1 MIAARLGV
9 RGNRCQTANLMVFDG
24 LPICEGRLWPSR
36 LTLITAARARIP
48 DIARALRA
56 SPLPRWTVCS
66 TGAKACA
73 PSPHGVCWRRPRNSA
88 ICSHRKRLLRPLPDP
103 CASRFCCPPAPNRY
117 LHMLGDYIDF
127 AHDQWNALDMK
138 CRVHYVESFN
148 PKELADRLLHYGQ
161 RADGVVFMALE
172 HPVVRDAVNA
182 LADQGVPAITLIS
195 DLSNAR
201 RLAYVGID
209 NRSAGRTAALLLGRF
224 MGPRPSG
231 KIAMLAGSLNYRG
244 HEEREIG
251 FLHLIE
257 STFPQVRVIGLREGQ
272 DDSERNYMQTRRL
285 LEQHPDLAGI
295 YNSGGGSDGVAR
307 AIVEAR
313 SEQKI
318 LFVGHGLT
326 PDTRALLIDGTM
338 DALITQTPQA
348 MVGNCLRIF
357 RNVRDKRDA
366 MSDVKPVQFSIVL
379 RENLP

>member
-1 MIAARLGV
+1 MADA
-9 RGNRCQTANLMVFDG
+9 
-24 LPICEGRLWPSR
+24 PIPLFPP
-36 LTLITAARARIP
+36 RARIA
-48 DIARALRA
+48 DIAAA
-56 SPLPRWTVCS
+56 AGVSTATVDRVLN
-66 TGAKACA
+66 GRD
-73 PSPHGVCWRRPRNSA
+73 GVRPMTARRVMQAAAQAGYVIDAQPPETKTA
-88 ICSHRKRLLRPLPDP
+88 RPLKIE
-103 CASRFCCPPAPNRY
+103 FLVPAGTNRY
-117 LHMLGDYIDF
+117 LRMLGDYIEF
-127 AHDQWNALDMK
+127 AHNQWAAQGMR

-148 PKELADRLLHYGQ
+148 PNELAARLLHYGQ

-182 LADQGVPAITLIS
+182 LAEQNVPAITLIS
-195 DLSNAR
+195 DLSNSR

-257 STFPQVRVIGLREGQ
+257 STFPQVKVIGLREGQ
-272 DDSERNYMQTRRL
+272 DDSERNYVQTRNL
-285 LEQHPDLAGI
+285 IAQHPDLAGI

-307 AIVEAR
+307 AIVEAKT
-313 SEQKI
+313 EQKI

-338 DALITQTPQA
+338 DALITQTPQS
-348 MVGNCLRIF
+348 MVGNSLKIF
-357 RNVRDKRDA
+357 RNVHEGRDA
-366 MSDVKPVQFSIVL
+366 LDGVKPVQFSIVL

>member
-1 MIAARLGV
+1 
-9 RGNRCQTANLMVFDG
+9 MVSEEHSTPMSDASSSP
-24 LPICEGRLWPSR
+24 LLN
-36 LTLITAARARIP
+36 ARARIA
-48 DIARALRA
+48 DIAGAAGVSTATVDRVLNGRDGVRPATAQRVLQAAANAGYLIETGKPAREAAKPMRIEFLMPAGTNPYLR
-56 SPLPRWTVCS
+56 
-66 TGAKACA
+66 
-73 PSPHGVCWRRPRNSA
+73 
-88 ICSHRKRLLRPLPDP
+88 
-103 CASRFCCPPAPNRY
+103 
-117 LHMLGDYIDF
+117 MLGDYIEF
-127 AHDQWNALDMK
+127 AHAQWAAQGIK

-148 PKELADRLLHYGQ
+148 PAELADRLLHYGQ

-172 HPVVRDAVNA
+172 HPLVRDAVDT
-182 LADQGVPAITLIS
+182 LAAQGVPAITMIS

-224 MGPRPSG
+224 LGPRPCG

-257 STFPQVRVIGLREGQ
+257 SSFPNVRVLGLREGH
-272 DDSERNYMQTRRL
+272 DDSERNYDQTRNL
-285 LEQHPDLAGI
+285 LAQHPDLAGI
-295 YNSGGGSDGVAR
+295 YNSGGGSEGVAR

-313 SEQKI
+313 PEQKI
-318 LFVGHGLT
+318 LFIGHGLT

-348 MVGNCLRIF
+348 IVGNCLKIF
-357 RNVRDKRDA
+357 NNVREGRDTA
-366 MSDVKPVQFSIVL
+366 DGVKPIHFSIVL

>member
-1 MIAARLGV
+1 
-9 RGNRCQTANLMVFDG
+9 
-24 LPICEGRLWPSR
+24 
-36 LTLITAARARIP
+36 
-48 DIARALRA
+48 
-56 SPLPRWTVCS
+56 
-66 TGAKACA
+66 
-73 PSPHGVCWRRPRNSA
+73 
-88 ICSHRKRLLRPLPDP
+88 
-103 CASRFCCPPAPNRY
+103 
-117 LHMLGDYIDF
+117 MLGDYIEF
-127 AHDQWNALDMK
+127 AHNQWAAQGMR

-148 PKELADRLLHYGQ
+148 PNELAARLLHYGQ

-182 LADQGVPAITLIS
+182 LADQNVPAITLIS
-195 DLSNAR
+195 DLSNSR

-224 MGPRPSG
+224 MGPRPAG

-257 STFPQVRVIGLREGQ
+257 STFPQVKVIGLREGQ
-272 DDSERNYMQTRRL
+272 DDSERNYVQTRNL
-285 LEQHPDLAGI
+285 IAQHPDLAGI

-307 AIVEAR
+307 AIVEAKT
-313 SEQKI
+313 EQKI

-338 DALITQTPQA
+338 DALITQTPQS
-348 MVGNCLRIF
+348 MVGNCLKIF
-357 RNVRDKRDA
+357 HNVREGRDA
-366 MSDVKPVQFSIVL
+366 QDGVKPVHFSIVL

>member
-1 MIAARLGV
+1 MADA
-9 RGNRCQTANLMVFDG
+9 
-24 LPICEGRLWPSR
+24 PIPLFPP
-36 LTLITAARARIP
+36 RARIA
-48 DIARALRA
+48 DIAAA
-56 SPLPRWTVCS
+56 AGVSTATVDRVLNGREGVRPA
-66 TGAKACA
+66 TARRVMLAATQAGYVIDEAA
-73 PSPHGVCWRRPRNSA
+73 PETNTA
-88 ICSHRKRLLRPLPDP
+88 RPLKIE
-103 CASRFCCPPAPNRY
+103 FLVPAGTNRY
-117 LHMLGDYIDF
+117 LRMLGDYIEF
-127 AHDQWNALDMK
+127 AHNQWAAQDMR

-148 PKELADRLLHYGQ
+148 PNELAARLLHYGR

-172 HPVVRDAVNA
+172 HPVVRDAVNS
-182 LADQGVPAITLIS
+182 LAEQNVPAITLIS
-195 DLSNAR
+195 DLSNSR

-257 STFPQVRVIGLREGQ
+257 STFPQVKVIGLREGQ
-272 DDSERNYMQTRRL
+272 DDSERNYVQTRNL
-285 LEQHPDLAGI
+285 IAQHPDLAGI

-307 AIVEAR
+307 AIVEAKT
-313 SEQKI
+313 EQKI

-338 DALITQTPQA
+338 DALITQTPQS
-348 MVGNCLRIF
+348 MVGNCLKIF
-357 RNVRDKRDA
+357 RNVHEGRDA
-366 MSDVKPVQFSIVL
+366 LDGVKPVQFSIVL

>member
-1 MIAARLGV
+1 
-9 RGNRCQTANLMVFDG
+9 
-24 LPICEGRLWPSR
+24 
-36 LTLITAARARIP
+36 
-48 DIARALRA
+48 
-56 SPLPRWTVCS
+56 
-66 TGAKACA
+66 
-73 PSPHGVCWRRPRNSA
+73 
-88 ICSHRKRLLRPLPDP
+88 
-103 CASRFCCPPAPNRY
+103 
-117 LHMLGDYIDF
+117 
-127 AHDQWNALDMK
+127 MK

>member
-1 MIAARLGV
+1 MADA
-9 RGNRCQTANLMVFDG
+9 
-24 LPICEGRLWPSR
+24 PIPLFPP
-36 LTLITAARARIP
+36 RARIA
-48 DIARALRA
+48 DIAAAAGVSTATVDRVLNGREGVRPMTARRVMQA
-56 SPLPRWTVCS
+56 AAQAGYVIEAPTPEAKPAKPLKIEFLV
-66 TGAKACA
+66 
-73 PSPHGVCWRRPRNSA
+73 
-88 ICSHRKRLLRPLPDP
+88 
-103 CASRFCCPPAPNRY
+103 PAGTNRY
-117 LHMLGDYIDF
+117 LRMLGDYIEF
-127 AHDQWNALDMK
+127 AHNQWAAQGVR

-148 PKELADRLLHYGQ
+148 PSELAARLLHYGQ

-182 LADQGVPAITLIS
+182 LAEQNVPAITLIS
-195 DLSNAR
+195 DLSNSR

-224 MGPRPSG
+224 MGPRPAG

-257 STFPQVRVIGLREGQ
+257 STFPQVKVIGLREGQ
-272 DDSERNYMQTRRL
+272 DDSERNYVQTRNL
-285 LEQHPDLAGI
+285 IAQHPDLAGI

-307 AIVEAR
+307 AIVEAKT
-313 SEQKI
+313 EQKI

-348 MVGNCLRIF
+348 MVGNCLKIF
-357 RNVRDKRDA
+357 RNVHEGRDA
-366 MSDVKPVQFSIVL
+366 LDGVKPVQFSIVL

>member
-1 MIAARLGV
+1 MADA
-9 RGNRCQTANLMVFDG
+9 
-24 LPICEGRLWPSR
+24 PIPLFPP
-36 LTLITAARARIP
+36 RARIA
-48 DIARALRA
+48 DIAAA
-56 SPLPRWTVCS
+56 AGVSTATVDRVLNGRDGVRPM
-66 TGAKACA
+66 TARRVMQAAAQAGYAIDAPTPEAKPA
-73 PSPHGVCWRRPRNSA
+73 
-88 ICSHRKRLLRPLPDP
+88 RPLKIE
-103 CASRFCCPPAPNRY
+103 FLVPAGTNRY
-117 LHMLGDYIDF
+117 LRMLGDYIEF
-127 AHDQWNALDMK
+127 AHNQWAAQGMR

-148 PKELADRLLHYGQ
+148 PNELAARLLHYGQ

-182 LADQGVPAITLIS
+182 LAEQNVPAITLIS
-195 DLSNAR
+195 DLSNSR

-224 MGPRPSG
+224 MGPRPAG

-257 STFPQVRVIGLREGQ
+257 STFPQVKVIGLREGQ
-272 DDSERNYMQTRRL
+272 DDSERNYVQTRNL
-285 LEQHPDLAGI
+285 IAQHPDLAGI
-295 YNSGGGSDGVAR
+295 YNSGGGSDGVAH
-307 AIVEAR
+307 AIVEAKT
-313 SEQKI
+313 EQKI

-348 MVGNCLRIF
+348 MVGNCLKIF
-357 RNVRDKRDA
+357 GNVREGRDA
-366 MSDVKPVQFSIVL
+366 LDGVKPVQFSIVL

>member
-1 MIAARLGV
+1 MADA
-9 RGNRCQTANLMVFDG
+9 
-24 LPICEGRLWPSR
+24 PIPLFPP
-36 LTLITAARARIP
+36 RARIA
-48 DIARALRA
+48 DIAAAAGVSTATVDRVLNGREGVRPMTARRVMQA
-56 SPLPRWTVCS
+56 AAQAGYAIDTQTPETKPAKPLKIEFLV
-66 TGAKACA
+66 
-73 PSPHGVCWRRPRNSA
+73 
-88 ICSHRKRLLRPLPDP
+88 
-103 CASRFCCPPAPNRY
+103 PAGTNRY
-117 LHMLGDYIDF
+117 LRMLGDYIEF
-127 AHDQWNALDMK
+127 AHNQWAAQGMR

-148 PKELADRLLHYGQ
+148 PNELAARLLHYGQ

-182 LADQGVPAITLIS
+182 LADQNVPAITLIS
-195 DLSNAR
+195 DLSNSR

-224 MGPRPSG
+224 MGPRPAG

-257 STFPQVRVIGLREGQ
+257 STFPQVKVIGLREGQ
-272 DDSERNYMQTRRL
+272 DDRERNYVQTRNL
-285 LEQHPDLAGI
+285 IAQHPDLAGI

-307 AIVEAR
+307 AIVEAKT
-313 SEQKI
+313 EQKI

-348 MVGNCLRIF
+348 MVGNCLKIF
-357 RNVRDKRDA
+357 RNVHESRDA
-366 MSDVKPVQFSIVL
+366 LDGVKPVQFSIVL

>member
-1 MIAARLGV
+1 MADA
-9 RGNRCQTANLMVFDG
+9 
-24 LPICEGRLWPSR
+24 PIPLFPP
-36 LTLITAARARIP
+36 RARIA
-48 DIARALRA
+48 DIAAAAGVSTATVDRVLNGRDGVRPMTARRVMLAAAQAGYVMDAPA
-56 SPLPRWTVCS
+56 SGDVKPAKPLKIEFLV
-66 TGAKACA
+66 
-73 PSPHGVCWRRPRNSA
+73 
-88 ICSHRKRLLRPLPDP
+88 
-103 CASRFCCPPAPNRY
+103 PAGTNRY
-117 LHMLGDYIDF
+117 LRMLGDYIEF
-127 AHDQWNALDMK
+127 AQTQWAVQGMR

-148 PKELADRLLHYGQ
+148 PNELAARLLHYGQ

-182 LADQGVPAITLIS
+182 LAEQNVPAITLIS
-195 DLSNAR
+195 DLSNSR

-224 MGPRPSG
+224 MGPRPAG
-231 KIAMLAGSLNYRG
+231 KIAMLAGSLDYRG

-257 STFPQVRVIGLREGQ
+257 STFPQVKVIGLREGQ
-272 DDSERNYMQTRRL
+272 DDSERNYVQTRNL
-285 LEQHPDLAGI
+285 IAQHPDLAGV

-307 AIVEAR
+307 AIVEAKT
-313 SEQKI
+313 EQKV

-348 MVGNCLRIF
+348 MVGNCLKIF
-357 RNVRDKRDA
+357 RNVHEGRDA
-366 MSDVKPVQFSIVL
+366 LDSVKPVQFSIIL

>member
-1 MIAARLGV
+1 MSDTTMTV
-9 RGNRCQTANLMVFDG
+9 
-24 LPICEGRLWPSR
+24 
-36 LTLITAARARIP
+36 AARARIP
-48 DIARALRA
+48 DIARAA
-56 SPLPRWTVCS
+56 GVSTATVDRVLN
-66 TGAKACA
+66 GR
-73 PSPHGVCWRRPRNSA
+73 HGVRAPTAQRVLQAAAQLGYLLGAAVPATQPPRTLRIA
-88 ICSHRKRLLRPLPDP
+88 FLLPTGT
-103 CASRFCCPPAPNRY
+103 NRY
-117 LHMLGDYIDF
+117 LRMLGDYIEF
-127 AHDQWNALDMK
+127 AHDQWSALDIR

-148 PKELADRLLHYGQ
+148 PSELAARLLHCGQ

-209 NRSAGRTAALLLGRF
+209 NRAAGRTAGLLLGRF
-224 MGPRPSG
+224 MGPRPAG

-257 STFPQVRVIGLREGQ
+257 STFPQVRVIGLREGH
-272 DDSERNYMQTRRL
+272 DDSERNYLQTRRL

-307 AIVEAR
+307 AIVEAKAD
-313 SEQKI
+313 QKI

-338 DALITQTPQA
+338 DALITQTPQS
-348 MVGNCLRIF
+348 MVGNCLKIF
-357 RNVRDKRDA
+357 RNVHDKRDA
-366 MSDVKPVQFSIVL
+366 LDDVKPVQFNIVL

>member
-1 MIAARLGV
+1 MSAVTPLFPPRARVADIAEAAGVSSATVDRVLNGRPGVRANTAARVMQAAARLGYSIEAPEKIATGKPM
-9 RGNRCQTANLMVFDG
+9 RIAFL
-24 LPICEGRLWPSR
+24 LPSG
-36 LTLITAARARIP
+36 T
-48 DIARALRA
+48 
-56 SPLPRWTVCS
+56 
-66 TGAKACA
+66 
-73 PSPHGVCWRRPRNSA
+73 
-88 ICSHRKRLLRPLPDP
+88 
-103 CASRFCCPPAPNRY
+103 NRY
-117 LHMLGDYIDF
+117 LRMLGDYIEF
-127 AHDQWNALDMK
+127 AQNQWTAQGMK

-148 PKELADRLLHYGQ
+148 PDELAARLLQYG
-161 RADGVVFMALE
+161 RKADGIVFMALE

-182 LADQGVPAITLIS
+182 LADEGVPAITLIS
-195 DLSNAR
+195 DLSNSR

-209 NRSAGRTAALLLGRF
+209 NRSAGRTAGLLLGRF
-224 MGPRPSG
+224 MGPRPAG

-257 STFPQVRVIGLREGQ
+257 STFPLLRVIGLREGH
-272 DDSERNYMQTRRL
+272 DDSERNYLQTRNL
-285 LEQHPDLAGI
+285 LQQHPDLAGV

-307 AIVEAR
+307 AIVEAKT
-313 SEQKI
+313 EQKI

-357 RNVRDKRDA
+357 DNVRQAQDA
-366 MSDVKPVQFSIVL
+366 MDGVKPVMFSIVL

>member
-1 MIAARLGV
+1 MADA
-9 RGNRCQTANLMVFDG
+9 
-24 LPICEGRLWPSR
+24 PIPLFPP
-36 LTLITAARARIP
+36 RARIA
-48 DIARALRA
+48 DIAAAAGVSTATVDRVLNGREGVRPMTARRVMRAA
-56 SPLPRWTVCS
+56 AQAGYVVD
-66 TGAKACA
+66 A
-73 PSPHGVCWRRPRNSA
+73 PAPETKTA
-88 ICSHRKRLLRPLPDP
+88 RPLKIE
-103 CASRFCCPPAPNRY
+103 FLVPAGTNRY
-117 LHMLGDYIDF
+117 LRMLGDYIEF
-127 AHDQWNALDMK
+127 AHNQWAAQGMR

-148 PKELADRLLHYGQ
+148 PNELAARLLHYGQ

-182 LADQGVPAITLIS
+182 LAEQNVPAITLIS
-195 DLSNAR
+195 DLSNSR

-257 STFPQVRVIGLREGQ
+257 STFPQVKVIGLREGQ
-272 DDSERNYMQTRRL
+272 DDSERNYVQTRNL
-285 LEQHPDLAGI
+285 IAQHPDLAGI

-307 AIVEAR
+307 AIVEAKT
-313 SEQKI
+313 EQKI

-338 DALITQTPQA
+338 DALITQTPQS
-348 MVGNCLRIF
+348 MVGNSLKIF
-357 RNVRDKRDA
+357 HNVHEGRDA
-366 MSDVKPVQFSIVL
+366 LDGVKPVQFSIVL

>member
-1 MIAARLGV
+1 MADA
-9 RGNRCQTANLMVFDG
+9 
-24 LPICEGRLWPSR
+24 PIPLFPP
-36 LTLITAARARIP
+36 RARIA
-48 DIARALRA
+48 DIAAA
-56 SPLPRWTVCS
+56 AGVSTATVDRVLNGRDGVRPM
-66 TGAKACA
+66 TARRVMQAAAQAGYVIDA
-73 PSPHGVCWRRPRNSA
+73 PAPETKTA
-88 ICSHRKRLLRPLPDP
+88 RPLKIE
-103 CASRFCCPPAPNRY
+103 FLVPAGTNRY
-117 LHMLGDYIDF
+117 LRMLGDYIEF
-127 AHDQWNALDMK
+127 AHNQWAAQGMR

-148 PKELADRLLHYGQ
+148 PNELAARLLHYGQ

-182 LADQGVPAITLIS
+182 LAEQNVPAITLIS
-195 DLSNAR
+195 DLSNSR

-257 STFPQVRVIGLREGQ
+257 STFPQVKVIGLREGQ
-272 DDSERNYMQTRRL
+272 DDSERNYVQTRNL
-285 LEQHPDLAGI
+285 IAQHPDLAGI

-307 AIVEAR
+307 AIVEAKT
-313 SEQKI
+313 EQKI

-338 DALITQTPQA
+338 DALITQTPQS
-348 MVGNCLRIF
+348 MVGNSLKIF
-357 RNVRDKRDA
+357 RNVHEGRDA
-366 MSDVKPVQFSIVL
+366 LDGVKPVQFSIVL

>member
-1 MIAARLGV
+1 MADA
-9 RGNRCQTANLMVFDG
+9 
-24 LPICEGRLWPSR
+24 PIPLFPP
-36 LTLITAARARIP
+36 RARIA
-48 DIARALRA
+48 DIAAAAGVSTATVDRVLNGREGVRPMTARRVMQA
-56 SPLPRWTVCS
+56 AAQAGYAIDTQTPGTKPAKPLKIEFLV
-66 TGAKACA
+66 
-73 PSPHGVCWRRPRNSA
+73 
-88 ICSHRKRLLRPLPDP
+88 
-103 CASRFCCPPAPNRY
+103 PAGTNRY
-117 LHMLGDYIDF
+117 LRMLGDYIEF
-127 AHDQWNALDMK
+127 AHNQWAAQGMR

-148 PKELADRLLHYGQ
+148 PNELAARLLHYGQ

-182 LADQGVPAITLIS
+182 LADQNVPAITLIS
-195 DLSNAR
+195 DLSNSR

-224 MGPRPSG
+224 MGPRPAG

-257 STFPQVRVIGLREGQ
+257 STFPQVKVIGLREGQ
-272 DDSERNYMQTRRL
+272 DDSERNYVQTRNL
-285 LEQHPDLAGI
+285 IAQHPDLAGV

-307 AIVEAR
+307 AIVEAKT
-313 SEQKI
+313 EQKI

-348 MVGNCLRIF
+348 MVGNCLKIF
-357 RNVRDKRDA
+357 RNVHEARDA
-366 MSDVKPVQFSIVL
+366 LDGVKPVQFSIVL

>member
-1 MIAARLGV
+1 MADV
-9 RGNRCQTANLMVFDG
+9 
-24 LPICEGRLWPSR
+24 PSP
-36 LTLITAARARIP
+36 LFAPRARIA
-48 DIARALRA
+48 DIAAAAGVSTATVDRVLNRRDGVRPATARRVLQAAAQAGYA
-56 SPLPRWTVCS
+56 SEL
-66 TGAKACA
+66 A
-73 PSPHGVCWRRPRNSA
+73 RPDEKPA
-88 ICSHRKRLLRPLPDP
+88 RPMRIEFLV
-103 CASRFCCPPAPNRY
+103 PAGTNRY
-117 LHMLGDYIDF
+117 LRMLGDYIEF
-127 AHDQWNALDMK
+127 AHNQWAAQGMR

-148 PKELADRLLHYGQ
+148 PNELAARLLHYGQ

-172 HPVVRDAVNA
+172 HPVVRDAVNT

-231 KIAMLAGSLNYRG
+231 KIAMLAGSLDYRG

-272 DDSERNYMQTRRL
+272 DDSERNYVQTRNL
-285 LEQHPDLAGI
+285 LAQHPDLAGI
-295 YNSGGGSDGVAR
+295 YNSGGSSDGVAR
-307 AIVEAR
+307 AIVEAKPER
-313 SEQKI
+313 KI

-348 MVGNCLRIF
+348 MVGNCLKIF
-357 RNVRDKRDA
+357 RNAREGRDA
-366 MSDVKPVQFSIVL
+366 LDGVKPVQFSIVL